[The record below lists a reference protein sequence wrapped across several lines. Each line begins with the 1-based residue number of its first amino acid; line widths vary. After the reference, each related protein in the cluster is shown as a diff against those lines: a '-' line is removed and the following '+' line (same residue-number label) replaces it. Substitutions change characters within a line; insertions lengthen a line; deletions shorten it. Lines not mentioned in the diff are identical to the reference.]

1 MLYLDVQILTALR
14 AKELA
19 AAIVR
24 TNVRSI
30 NFLSSPPEVL
40 LPLIL
45 VLLVVDDAVRCI
57 GPVAGDLLI
66 GSGGLTV
73 LLDIGLNLSSLLLLQ
88 QLSSELSFAS
98 FLQQFLLVLLLAKSM
113 QELVGLGQDLWYQSV
128 LVEVLYVENFSKH
141 F

>member
-30 NFLSSPPEVL
+30 NFLSSSPEVL

-45 VLLVVDDAVRCI
+45 VLLVVNDAVRCI

-66 GSGGLTV
+66 GSGRLTV

-98 FLQQFLLVLLLAKSM
+98 FLQQFLLVLLLTKSM
-113 QELVGLGQDLWYQSV
+113 QELVGLSQDLWYQSI
-128 LVEVLYVENFSKH
+128 LVEVLYVENFSQH

>member
-30 NFLSSPPEVL
+30 NFLSSSPEVL

-45 VLLVVDDAVRCI
+45 VLLVVNDAVRCI

-113 QELVGLGQDLWYQSV
+113 QELVGLSQDLWYQSI
-128 LVEVLYVENFSKH
+128 LVEVLYVENFSQH

>member
-45 VLLVVDDAVRCI
+45 VLLVVDD
-57 GPVAGDLLI
+57 PV
-66 GSGGLTV
+66 
-73 LLDIGLNLSSLLLLQ
+73 
-88 QLSSELSFAS
+88 
-98 FLQQFLLVLLLAKSM
+98 
-113 QELVGLGQDLWYQSV
+113 
-128 LVEVLYVENFSKH
+128 
-141 F
+141 

>member
-45 VLLVVDDAVRCI
+45 VLLVVDDPVRSI

-98 FLQQFLLVLLLAKSM
+98 FLQQFLLVLLLTKSM

-128 LVEVLYVENFSKH
+128 LVEVLYVENFS
-141 F
+141 